1 MSGNKREIL
10 WKTKSL
16 IAFGVIIVEYAGLH
30 LKMYTVNCL
39 LILPVIVTDK
49 RSCFIISQDYPSL
62 AQLHD
67 RLQQSNI
74 IPIFAVVKDVS
85 SLYQVFI
92 KSFVS

>member
-1 MSGNKREIL
+1 M
-10 WKTKSL
+10 KSL
-16 IAFGVIIVEYAGLH
+16 IAFGVIVEYAGLH
-30 LKMYTVNCL
+30 LKIYTVNCL